1 MLSSGLDVSFVPY
14 RPHEYRGLDGL
25 VILSESPELTNEAIQ
40 SGLSVYQVCSSDA
53 VSVDQQATVR
63 FTSSTSV
70 HRAFRDTAL
79 IDRSLKKCS
88 PVPQTFECLAEIGE
102 TPVWAVDRT
111 AGRESHFVGID
122 LPPFGSDD
130 FFHVHFRA
138 TRWFAMVPLLHF
150 LRQLLGSEGWQIPEP
165 RATFIIDDP
174 NLHHRSYGYLDF
186 ETLVKHAEAHNYH
199 ATVATVPLDA
209 WYFNRDVATL
219 FREHS
224 QNISLM
230 MHGVNHIPDE
240 LARDY
245 SDQDALVL
253 LAAGLRRIAE
263 FERRSGL
270 KVARIMAAPHG
281 AFADFIADPMLRL
294 GYEAGCVSIGSLIH
308 WNPDKPWPTDLGLPI
323 AQALGRQALPVFHRV
338 GTNEVDVRLS
348 AFLGHPV
355 IIATHHH
362 DYVSHFTRIESLAK
376 IVNQISDPR
385 WMSIQDIS
393 RTNYVATVES
403 DVLCVKPYSRR
414 LTIPLSEDL
423 KALQIAASP
432 FCPETTLDLHEM
444 RMNPQ
449 QVADGRA
456 LCRCEIINNEIQI
469 SIPPHNPVDY
479 ETVDPMPLGLWP
491 VARRL
496 LAEGRDRAKPIL
508 SFAASSGR

>member
-1 MLSSGLDVSFVPY
+1 MLSTGLAVIFVPH
-14 RPHEYRGLDGL
+14 RPREYQGLDGL
-25 VILSESPELTNEAIQ
+25 IVLSESPELTNEAIQ
-40 SGLSVYQVCSSDA
+40 SGLSFYQVCSCDA
-53 VSVDQQATVR
+53 VSVEQQATVT

-70 HRAFRDTAL
+70 HRSFRDAAL
-79 IDRSLKKCS
+79 IDRSLKRCS
-88 PVPQTFECLAEIGE
+88 PVPQTFECLAEIGD
-102 TPVWAVDRT
+102 TPVWAIDRIG
-111 AGRESHFVGID
+111 GRESHFVGID
-122 LPPFGSDD
+122 LPHFGSDD

-150 LRQLLGSEGWQIPEP
+150 LRQLLGSERWQIPEP

-186 ETLVKHAEAHNYH
+186 ETLVKHAEANNYH

-224 QNISLM
+224 QHISLM
-230 MHGVNHIPDE
+230 MHGVNHIADE

-263 FERRSGL
+263 FESRSGL

-308 WNPDKPWPTDLGLPI
+308 WNPDKPWETDLGLPV
-323 AQALGRQALPVFHRV
+323 AQALGQEAFPVFHRV

-348 AFLGHPV
+348 AFLGHPI
-355 IIATHHH
+355 IIATHHQ

-385 WMSIQDIS
+385 WMTIQDIS
-393 RTNYVATVES
+393 RTNYVASVDS
-403 DVLCVKPYSRR
+403 KVLRIRPYSRL
-414 LTIPLSEDL
+414 LTIPLSKGL
-423 KALQIAASP
+423 KTLQILASP
-432 FCPETTLDLHEM
+432 FCPESTVDLSEISA
-444 RMNPQ
+444 NPRPA
-449 QVADGRA
+449 ADGRTS
-456 LCRCEIINNEIQI
+456 LQYEISNDVIEIAF
-469 SIPPHNPVDY
+469 PPHNPVDY